1 MYLYTCT
8 CIPVYC
14 ESTHIF
20 FERSYTKKNKHFE
33 KLSMS
38 FITNVHLLIQEHSQM
53 SAFVQGSLDFS
64 VVAYE
69 LVAGIIGLMFK
80 CLYHIMELL
89 VTVQRSLKRLLSVM
103 LVWNLLWMS
112 DKHENCNCSRNTN
125 CLSEK
130 QYNFLL
136 SWSLTNKK

>member
-1 MYLYTCT
+1 MYMYLYTCT

-103 LVWNLLWMS
+103 LV
-112 DKHENCNCSRNTN
+112 
-125 CLSEK
+125 
-130 QYNFLL
+130 
-136 SWSLTNKK
+136 